1 MIETRSTWIRAVGL
15 SLRLLNGR
23 KGRLTS
29 IGKKLFEIVSVD
41 CEARQKVSAIEGI
54 EWLRGK
60 GLIGRTVLGEPVQRN
75 AIDVVGRSHPWAMC
89 LVAWT
94 VNLA

>member
-1 MIETRSTWIRAVGL
+1 
-15 SLRLLNGR
+15 LLKVR
-23 KGRLTS
+23 RCRLTS
-29 IGKKLFEIVSVD
+29 IGKELFEVFSVD
-41 CEARQKVSAIEGI
+41 CETKQKVSAIEGI
-54 EWLRGK
+54 GWLRGK

-89 LVAWT
+89 LVAWI